1 MKCGVLAVAG
11 ILDGPRSDGAGPTWY
26 RSLAAGL
33 KRRSGAGRLAACR
46 RSFWFLPACA
56 VPPTVAAR
64 CDSDE
69 ITRTSRAAPRA

>member
-11 ILDGPRSDGAGPTWY
+11 ILDDPPYDAVRWY
-26 RSLAAGL
+26 RSLDAGL

-56 VPPTVAAR
+56 VPPPVGVR